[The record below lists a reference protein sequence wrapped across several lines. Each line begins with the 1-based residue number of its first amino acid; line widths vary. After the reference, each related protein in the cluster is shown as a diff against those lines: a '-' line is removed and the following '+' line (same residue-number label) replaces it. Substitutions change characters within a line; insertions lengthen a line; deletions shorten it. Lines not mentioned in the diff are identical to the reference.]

1 MTTYGPAGSDQPDDQ
16 SQRPPSGPDSSPP
29 VDPTLPQ
36 WSTPPTAEDPT
47 RQQWGPPPTD
57 AEPPTAPMWAPPPTD
72 PEPPT
77 TPMWAPPPTS
87 GSGYP
92 PPGPYPPAGPTPPS
106 SGPGYPPAGP
116 TPQSGPFPP
125 PGPYP
130 PAGPM
135 PGQPAGPMPGQP
147 PAPWGQQPPGGYG
160 MPPVAPVKKTGRNVA
175 LIITVVVLLVL
186 CPCLGLA
193 GWAVWKVADA
203 GSDAAR
209 TPSTSAPVVPPALAS
224 DAPTS
229 AAPTPD
235 EEFARGDCVVNDGSE
250 DDAELRKVPCGP
262 NTYQVLLRIPA
273 TTDGDRCETLAPQAT
288 ANYVHDN
295 SVDLFDYVLCL
306 KKR

>member
-1 MTTYGPAGSDQPDDQ
+1 MTTYGPAGSDQPDDPY
-16 SQRPPSGPDSSPP
+16 QRPPSGPDSSPP
-29 VDPTLPQ
+29 VDPTVPQ
-36 WSTPPTAEDPT
+36 WSAPPPAEDPT
-47 RQQWGPPPTD
+47 RQQWGPPQPD
-57 AEPPTAPMWAPPPTD
+57 GEPPTAPLWGPPPTN

-77 TPMWAPPPTS
+77 TPMWAPPSPTS
-87 GSGYP
+87 GPGYP
-92 PPGPYPPAGPTPPS
+92 PPGPFPPAGPM
-106 SGPGYPPAGP
+106 PG
-116 TPQSGPFPP
+116 Q
-125 PGPYP
+125 

-147 PAPWGQQPPGGYG
+147 PAPWGQQAPGGYG

-203 GSDAAR
+203 GKDAAR
-209 TPSTSAPVVPPALAS
+209 PPATSAPVVPPALPS
-224 DAPTS
+224 DAPPS
-229 AAPTPD
+229 AVPTPD

-250 DDAELRKVPCGP
+250 DNAELRKVPCGP

>member
-1 MTTYGPAGSDQPDDQ
+1 
-16 SQRPPSGPDSSPP
+16 
-29 VDPTLPQ
+29 
-36 WSTPPTAEDPT
+36 
-47 RQQWGPPPTD
+47 
-57 AEPPTAPMWAPPPTD
+57 MWAPPPSN

-87 GSGYP
+87 GPGYP
-92 PPGPYPPAGPTPPS
+92 PPGPFPPAGP
-106 SGPGYPPAGP
+106 YPL
-116 TPQSGPFPP
+116 
-125 PGPYP
+125 
-130 PAGPM
+130 AGPM
-135 PGQPAGPMPGQP
+135 PGQPAGP
-147 PAPWGQQPPGGYG
+147 WDQQPPGGYG
-160 MPPVAPVKKTGRNVA
+160 MPPVAPAKKTGRNVA

-209 TPSTSAPVVPPALAS
+209 APSTSAPVVPPALPS

-229 AAPTPD
+229 AAPTPG

-250 DDAELRKVPCGP
+250 NDADLRKVPCGP

-295 SVDLFDYVLCL
+295 SVDLLDYVLCL

>member
-1 MTTYGPAGSDQPDDQ
+1 M
-16 SQRPPSGPDSSPP
+16 
-29 VDPTLPQ
+29 
-36 WSTPPTAEDPT
+36 
-47 RQQWGPPPTD
+47 
-57 AEPPTAPMWAPPPTD
+57 
-72 PEPPT
+72 
-77 TPMWAPPPTS
+77 
-87 GSGYP
+87 
-92 PPGPYPPAGPTPPS
+92 
-106 SGPGYPPAGP
+106 
-116 TPQSGPFPP
+116 
-125 PGPYP
+125 
-130 PAGPM
+130 
-135 PGQPAGPMPGQP
+135 P
-147 PAPWGQQPPGGYG
+147 PAPP
-160 MPPVAPVKKTGRNVA
+160 AKKTGRNVA

-209 TPSTSAPVVPPALAS
+209 TPSTSAPVVPPALPS

>member
-1 MTTYGPAGSDQPDDQ
+1 MTTYGPAGSGQPDDPY
-16 SQRPPSGPDSSPP
+16 QRPPTGSDGSPP

-36 WSTPPTAEDPT
+36 WGPPPPVEDPT
-47 RQQWGPPPTD
+47 RQQWGPAPSGG
-57 AEPPTAPMWAPPPTD
+57 EPPTAPMWAPPPAN

-77 TPMWAPPPTS
+77 APMWAPPPAS
-87 GSGYP
+87 GPGYP
-92 PPGPYPPAGPTPPS
+92 PPGP
-106 SGPGYPPAGP
+106 
-116 TPQSGPFPP
+116 FP
-125 PGPYP
+125 
-130 PAGPM
+130 
-135 PGQPAGPMPGQP
+135 PAGPMPGQP
-147 PAPWGQQPPGGYG
+147 PAPWGQPPPGGGYG
-160 MPPVAPVKKTGRNVA
+160 MPPVAPVKKTGGRIA
-175 LIITVVVLLVL
+175 LIVTLVVLLVL

-193 GWAVWKVADA
+193 GWAVWKIADGSEDVAP
-203 GSDAAR
+203 
-209 TPSTSAPVVPPALAS
+209 TPSLSAPVVPPVLPS
-224 DAPTS
+224 DAPPS

-235 EEFARGDCVVNDGSE
+235 QEFARGDCVVNEGTE